1 MPPTLP
7 AERAASLRRE
17 LARHSQAYHVLD
29 APVVTDAEYDALL
42 EALRR
47 LEEEHP
53 ELVTPDSPTQRV
65 GGVAAEGFAK
75 VRHAVPMLSLD
86 NAFAEEDIRAWL
98 ERMLRRLPEGTTE
111 AELGFVVEPK
121 IDGLA
126 VALRYEDGLLTRGA
140 TRGDGTEG
148 EDITANVRTIGSIPL
163 RLGAPDGGGGAM
175 ADGSGGM
182 SGRQAAIRIPP
193 LLELRG
199 EVYFPLDAFAAL
211 NERQLAAGLPAY
223 INARNTAAGSLRQL
237 DPAATAA
244 RPLRFWAYGVPD
256 PEALG
261 VATHWAMLDALRA
274 LGLPVSPDARRFES
288 LEPAIAYARDW
299 LARRGQLNYLADGM
313 VFKVDGLHWQTALG
327 AVSHHPRWAIAYKTA
342 ESEATTRLLA
352 IAVTVGRTGRLVP
365 HATLEP
371 VFIGGVTVSQ
381 ATLHNEDYVRER
393 DIRVGDTVLI
403 KRAGEVIPQVIRVLP
418 ELRPPDAAPWE
429 MPAVCPACGETVL
442 REEGAADTFCVNAAC
457 PRQLVRRVEH
467 FVSRGAMDI
476 DGLGKKLAAQ
486 LVEAGLVHDV
496 ADLFHLTAADFA
508 DREGFAEKRTEN
520 LLAGIAAAK
529 GRSLRRLLVA
539 LGIRHAGDSVAQ
551 ALARRFGSL
560 DAVAAADA
568 DSLQTVEGVG
578 PEIAASL
585 TAWFSLPHNAELVE
599 RLRAVGLQL
608 GDPDWVAPDE
618 GGASG
623 ADGAGGVGA
632 GTGAAA
638 GGAPAGPLAGLTF
651 VITGTL
657 PTMSREEAKAFIE
670 AAGGKVTDS
679 VSKKTSCL
687 LAGEAAGSK
696 LAKAQA
702 LGVRVVDEDALRG
715 WVAGTGRG

>member
-1 MPPTLP
+1 VPPTTP
-7 AERAASLRRE
+7 AERADFLRRE
-17 LARHSQAYHVLD
+17 LARHSQAYYVLD
-29 APVVTDAEYDALL
+29 APVVTDAEYDALM

-47 LEEEHP
+47 LEAEHP
-53 ELVTPDSPTQRV
+53 ELITPDSPTQRV

-111 AELGFVVEPK
+111 ADLGFVVEPK

-140 TRGDGTEG
+140 TRGDGTVG
-148 EDITANVRTIGSIPL
+148 EDITANVRTIGSVPL
-163 RLGAPDGGGGAM
+163 RLGAPE
-175 ADGSGGM
+175 
-182 SGRQAAIRIPP
+182 GRSTAAPVPGIPP

-261 VATHWAMLDALRA
+261 VATHWAMLEALRA
-274 LGLPVSPDARRFES
+274 LGFPVSPDVRRFDA
-288 LEPAIAYARDW
+288 LEPAMAYARDW

-313 VFKVDGLHWQTALG
+313 VFKVDDLSRQAELG

-429 MPAVCPACGETVL
+429 MPAQCPACGETVL

-476 DGLGKKLAAQ
+476 EGLGKKLAAQ
-486 LVEAGLVHDV
+486 LVEANLVRDV
-496 ADLFHLTAADFA
+496 ADLFHLTAADFEG
-508 DREGFAEKRTEN
+508 REGFAEKRTEN
-520 LLAGIAAAK
+520 LLAAIAEAK

-539 LGIRHAGDSVAQ
+539 LGIRHVGDSVAQ
-551 ALARRFGSL
+551 ALAARFGSL
-560 DAVAAADA
+560 DALAAADA
-568 DSLQTVEGVG
+568 DNLQTVEGVG
-578 PEIAASL
+578 PEIATSL
-585 TAWFSLPHNAELVE
+585 TAWFALPHNAALVE
-599 RLRAVGLQL
+599 RLRAVGLRL
-608 GDPDWVAPDE
+608 ADPDWVPPA
-618 GGASG
+618 
-623 ADGAGGVGA
+623 ADTGAGAPGA
-632 GTGAAA
+632 GSDADMR
-638 GGAPAGPLAGLTF
+638 PLAGLTF

-657 PTMSREEAKAFIE
+657 PTMSREEAKAYIE

-702 LGVRVVDEDALRG
+702 LGVRVVDEAGLRG
-715 WVAGTGRG
+715 WVGERS

>member
-1 MPPTLP
+1 MPPTTP
-7 AERAASLRRE
+7 AERAAFLRRE
-17 LARHSQAYHVLD
+17 LARHSQAYYVLD
-29 APVVTDAEYDALL
+29 APVVTDAEYDALM
-42 EALRR
+42 EGLRR
-47 LEEEHP
+47 LEAEHP

-75 VRHAVPMLSLD
+75 VRHAMPMLSLD

-111 AELGFVVEPK
+111 ADLGFVVEPK

-140 TRGDGTEG
+140 TRGDGTVG

-163 RLGAPDGGGGAM
+163 RLGAPE
-175 ADGSGGM
+175 
-182 SGRQAAIRIPP
+182 GRSTAAPVPGIPP

-261 VATHWAMLDALRA
+261 VATHWAMLEALRA
-274 LGLPVSPDARRFES
+274 LGLPVSPDARRFDA
-288 LEPAIAYARDW
+288 LEPAMAYARDW

-313 VFKVDGLHWQTALG
+313 VFKVDDLNRQAELG

-476 DGLGKKLAAQ
+476 EGLGKKLAAQ
-486 LVEAGLVHDV
+486 LVEAGLVQDV
-496 ADLFHLTAADFA
+496 ADLFHLTAADFEG
-508 DREGFAEKRTEN
+508 REGFAEKRTEN
-520 LLAGIAAAK
+520 LLAAIAEAK

-539 LGIRHAGDSVAQ
+539 LGIRHVGDSVAQ
-551 ALARRFGSL
+551 ALAARFGSL
-560 DAVAAADA
+560 DALAAADA
-568 DSLQTVEGVG
+568 DSLQTVEGIG
-578 PEIAASL
+578 PEIATSL
-585 TAWFSLPHNAELVE
+585 TAWFALPHNAALVE
-599 RLRAVGLQL
+599 RLRAVGLRL
-608 GDPDWVAPDE
+608 ADPDWVPPTDA
-618 GGASG
+618 GAG
-623 ADGAGGVGA
+623 AQGAGGDA
-632 GTGAAA
+632 DTR
-638 GGAPAGPLAGLTF
+638 PLAGLTF

-657 PTMSREEAKAFIE
+657 PTMSREEAKAYIE

-702 LGVRVVDEDALRG
+702 LGVRVVDEAGLRG
-715 WVAGTGRG
+715 WVGGRRD

>member
-1 MPPTLP
+1 MSPTTP
-7 AERAASLRRE
+7 ADRAASLRRE
-17 LARHSQAYHVLD
+17 LARHSQAYYVLD
-29 APVVTDAEYDALL
+29 APTVTDAEYDALM

-47 LEEEHP
+47 LEAEHP
-53 ELVTPDSPTQRV
+53 ELVAPDSPTQRV
-65 GGVAAEGFAK
+65 GGMAADGFAK

-86 NAFAEEDIRAWL
+86 NAFAEEDVRAWL
-98 ERMLRRLPEGTTE
+98 ERMLRRLPEGTSE
-111 AELGFVVEPK
+111 ADLGFVVEPK

-126 VALRYEDGLLTRGA
+126 VALIYEDGRLSRGA
-140 TRGDGTEG
+140 TRGDGMEG

-163 RLGAPDGGGGAM
+163 RLGATDGT
-175 ADGSGGM
+175 S
-182 SGRQAAIRIPP
+182 IRIPP

-199 EVYFPLDAFAAL
+199 EVYFPLDGFAAL

-237 DPAATAA
+237 DPAATAS

-261 VATHWAMLDALRA
+261 VHRHWDLLEALRA
-274 LGLPVSPDARRFES
+274 LGLPVSPDARRFDA

-299 LARRGQLNYLADGM
+299 LGRRGQLNYLADGM
-313 VFKVDGLHWQTALG
+313 VFKVDSLRLQAELG

-381 ATLHNEDYVRER
+381 ATLHNEDYVRDR
-393 DIRVGDTVLI
+393 DVRVGDMVLI
-403 KRAGEVIPQVIRVLP
+403 KRAGEVIPQVIRALP
-418 ELRPPDAAPWE
+418 ELRPPDAAPWA
-429 MPAVCPACGETVL
+429 MPTVCPACGETVV

-476 DGLGKKLAAQ
+476 EGLGKKLAAQ
-486 LVEAGLVHDV
+486 LVEAGLVRDV
-496 ADLFHLTAADFA
+496 ADLFRLAAADFEG
-508 DREGFAEKRTEN
+508 REGFAEKRTEN
-520 LLAGIAAAK
+520 LLAAIMEAK

-539 LGIRHAGDSVAQ
+539 LGIRHVGDSVAQ
-551 ALARRFGSL
+551 ALAARFGSL
-560 DAVAAADA
+560 DAVAAADS
-568 DSLQTVEGVG
+568 DTLQTVEGVG

-585 TAWFSLPHNAELVE
+585 TAWFALPHNAELVE
-599 RLRAVGLQL
+599 RLRAAGLRL
-608 GDPDWVAPDE
+608 TDPDWTAPEADGSPVE
-618 GGASG
+618 GGAPPAS
-623 ADGAGGVGA
+623 A
-632 GTGAAA
+632 
-638 GGAPAGPLAGLTF
+638 AGPLAGLTF

-657 PTMSREEAKAFIE
+657 PTMSREEARAYIE

-696 LAKAQA
+696 LAKARA
-702 LGVRVVDEDALRG
+702 LGVRVLDEGELRG
-715 WVAGTGRG
+715 MVEEAA

>member
-1 MPPTLP
+1 MSPTTP

-17 LARHSQAYHVLD
+17 LARHSQAYYVLD
-29 APVVTDAEYDALL
+29 APTVTDAEYDALM

-47 LEEEHP
+47 LEAEHP
-53 ELVTPDSPTQRV
+53 ELVAPDSPTQRV
-65 GGVAAEGFAK
+65 GGMAADGFAK

-86 NAFAEEDIRAWL
+86 NAFAEEDVRAWL
-98 ERMLRRLPEGTTE
+98 ERMLRRLPEGTSE
-111 AELGFVVEPK
+111 ADLGFVVEPK

-140 TRGDGTEG
+140 TRGDGTVG

-163 RLGAPDGGGGAM
+163 RLAAEGDGENATPGGDSPAAPAV
-175 ADGSGGM
+175 
-182 SGRQAAIRIPP
+182 RIPAV
-193 LLELRG
+193 LDLRG

-237 DPAATAA
+237 DPAATAG

-261 VATHWAMLDALRA
+261 VATHWDMLEALRA
-274 LGLPVSPDARRFES
+274 LGLPVSPDARRFET

-299 LARRGQLNYLADGM
+299 LGRRGQLNYLADGM
-313 VFKVDGLHWQTALG
+313 VFKVDSLHLQAELG

-393 DIRVGDTVLI
+393 DVRVGDTVLI
-403 KRAGEVIPQVIRVLP
+403 KRAGEVIPQVIRALP
-418 ELRPPDAAPWE
+418 ELRPPDAAPWA
-429 MPAVCPACGETVL
+429 MPTVCPACGETVV

-486 LVEAGLVHDV
+486 LVEAGLVRDV
-496 ADLFHLTAADFA
+496 ADLFHLAAADFEG
-508 DREGFAEKRTEN
+508 REGFAEKRTEN
-520 LLAGIAAAK
+520 LLAAIAEAK
-529 GRSLRRLLVA
+529 GRTLRRLLVA
-539 LGIRHAGDSVAQ
+539 LGIRHVGDSVAQ
-551 ALARRFGSL
+551 ALAARFGSL
-560 DAVAAADA
+560 DALAAADA
-568 DSLQTVEGVG
+568 DTLQTVEGVG

-585 TAWFSLPHNAELVE
+585 TAWFALPHNAELVE
-599 RLRAVGLQL
+599 RLRAAGLRL
-608 GDPDWVAPDE
+608 ADPDWIAPEADGSLVE
-618 GGASG
+618 GGAPSRS
-623 ADGAGGVGA
+623 A
-632 GTGAAA
+632 
-638 GGAPAGPLAGLTF
+638 AGPLAGLTF

-657 PTMSREEAKAFIE
+657 PTMSREEARAYIE
-670 AAGGKVTDS
+670 AAGGKVTDA
-679 VSKKTSCL
+679 VSKKTNCL

-702 LGVRVVDEDALRG
+702 LGVRVLDEVELRG
-715 WVAGTGRG
+715 MVEGAA

>member
-1 MPPTLP
+1 MPPTTP
-7 AERAASLRRE
+7 AERAAFLRRE
-17 LARHSQAYHVLD
+17 LARHSQAYYVLD
-29 APVVTDAEYDALL
+29 APVVTDAEYDALM

-47 LEEEHP
+47 LEAEHP

-111 AELGFVVEPK
+111 ADLGFVVEPK

-140 TRGDGTEG
+140 TRGDGTVG
-148 EDITANVRTIGSIPL
+148 EDITANVRTIGSVPL
-163 RLGAPDGGGGAM
+163 RLGAPE
-175 ADGSGGM
+175 
-182 SGRQAAIRIPP
+182 GRSTAAPVPGIPP

-261 VATHWAMLDALRA
+261 VATHWAMLEALRA
-274 LGLPVSPDARRFES
+274 LGFPVSPDVRRFDA
-288 LEPAIAYARDW
+288 LEPAMAYARDW

-313 VFKVDGLHWQTALG
+313 VFKVDDLSRQAELG

-429 MPAVCPACGETVL
+429 MPAQCPACGETVL

-476 DGLGKKLAAQ
+476 EGLGKKLAAQ
-486 LVEAGLVHDV
+486 LVEANLVRDV
-496 ADLFHLTAADFA
+496 ADLFHLTAADFEG
-508 DREGFAEKRTEN
+508 REGFAEKRTEN
-520 LLAGIAAAK
+520 LLAAIAEAK

-539 LGIRHAGDSVAQ
+539 LGIRHVGDSVAQ
-551 ALARRFGSL
+551 ALAARFGSL
-560 DAVAAADA
+560 DALAAADA
-568 DSLQTVEGVG
+568 DNLQTVEGVG
-578 PEIAASL
+578 PEIATSL
-585 TAWFSLPHNAELVE
+585 TAWFALPHNAALVE
-599 RLRAVGLQL
+599 RLRAVGLRL
-608 GDPDWVAPDE
+608 ADPDWVPPADPGAGAP
-618 GGASG
+618 
-623 ADGAGGVGA
+623 GAGGDA
-632 GTGAAA
+632 DMR
-638 GGAPAGPLAGLTF
+638 PLAGLTF

-657 PTMSREEAKAFIE
+657 PTMSREEAKAYIE

-702 LGVRVVDEDALRG
+702 LGVRVVDEAGLRG
-715 WVAGTGRG
+715 WVGG

>member
-1 MPPTLP
+1 MPPTTP
-7 AERAASLRRE
+7 AERAAFLRRE
-17 LARHSQAYHVLD
+17 LARHSQAYYVLD
-29 APVVTDAEYDALL
+29 APVVTDAEYDALM
-42 EALRR
+42 EGLRR
-47 LEEEHP
+47 LEAEHP

-75 VRHAVPMLSLD
+75 VRHAMPMLSLD

-111 AELGFVVEPK
+111 ADLGFVVEPK

-140 TRGDGTEG
+140 TRGDGTVG

-163 RLGAPDGGGGAM
+163 RLGAPE
-175 ADGSGGM
+175 
-182 SGRQAAIRIPP
+182 GRSTAAPVPGIPP

-261 VATHWAMLDALRA
+261 VATHWAMLEALRA
-274 LGLPVSPDARRFES
+274 LGLPVSPDARRFNA
-288 LEPAIAYARDW
+288 LEPAMAYARDW

-313 VFKVDGLHWQTALG
+313 VFKVDDLNRQAELG

-476 DGLGKKLAAQ
+476 EGLGKKLAAQ
-486 LVEAGLVHDV
+486 LVEAGLVQDV
-496 ADLFHLTAADFA
+496 ADLFHLTAADFEG
-508 DREGFAEKRTEN
+508 REGFAEKRTEN
-520 LLAGIAAAK
+520 LLAAIAEAK

-539 LGIRHAGDSVAQ
+539 LGIRHVGDSVAQ
-551 ALARRFGSL
+551 ALAARFGSL
-560 DAVAAADA
+560 DALAAADA
-568 DSLQTVEGVG
+568 DNLQTVEGIG
-578 PEIAASL
+578 PEIATSL
-585 TAWFSLPHNAELVE
+585 TAWFALPHNAALVE
-599 RLRAVGLQL
+599 RLRAVGLRL
-608 GDPDWVAPDE
+608 ADPDWVPPTDA
-618 GGASG
+618 GAQ
-623 ADGAGGVGA
+623 GAGGDA
-632 GTGAAA
+632 DTR
-638 GGAPAGPLAGLTF
+638 PLAGLTF

-657 PTMSREEAKAFIE
+657 PTMSREEAKAYIE

-702 LGVRVVDEDALRG
+702 LGVRVVDEAGLRG
-715 WVAGTGRG
+715 WVGVG

>member
-1 MPPTLP
+1 MVPPSSP
-7 AERAASLRRE
+7 AERAAFLRRE
-17 LARHSQAYHVLD
+17 LARHSQAYYVLD
-29 APVVTDAEYDALL
+29 APTVTDAEYDALM
-42 EALRR
+42 EALRA
-47 LEEEHP
+47 LEAEHP

-65 GGVAAEGFAK
+65 GGMAAEGFAK

-86 NAFAEEDIRAWL
+86 NAFTEEDVRAWL
-98 ERMLRRLPEGTTE
+98 ERMLRRLPEDTTE
-111 AELGFVVEPK
+111 AALGFVVEPK

-163 RLGAPDGGGGAM
+163 RLAADRVGAARAVGG
-175 ADGSGGM
+175 S
-182 SGRQAAIRIPP
+182 AAARPVRIPAV
-193 LLELRG
+193 LELRG

-211 NERQLAAGLPAY
+211 NERQRAAGLPAY
-223 INARNTAAGSLRQL
+223 VNARNTAAGSLRQL
-237 DPAATAA
+237 DPSATAG

-256 PEALG
+256 PETLG
-261 VATHWAMLDALRA
+261 VATHWEMLEALRA
-274 LGLPVSPDARRFES
+274 LGLPVSPDARRFEA

-299 LARRGQLNYLADGM
+299 LGRRGQLNYLADGM
-313 VFKVDGLHWQTALG
+313 VFKVDSLRLQAELG
-327 AVSHHPRWAIAYKTA
+327 AVSHHPRWALAYKTA

-381 ATLHNEDYVRER
+381 STLHNEDYVRER

-403 KRAGEVIPQVIRVLP
+403 KRAGEVIPQVIRALP
-418 ELRPPDAAPWE
+418 ELRPPDARPWS
-429 MPAVCPACGETVL
+429 MPPVCPACGETVV

-476 DGLGKKLAAQ
+476 EGLGKKLAEQ
-486 LVEAGLVHDV
+486 LVEAGLVRDV
-496 ADLFHLTAADFA
+496 ADLFHLTAAHFQ

-520 LLAGIAAAK
+520 LLAAIAEAK

-539 LGIRHAGDSVAQ
+539 LGIRHVGDSVAQ

-560 DAVAAADA
+560 DAVAAADTET
-568 DSLQTVEGVG
+568 LQAVEGVG

-585 TAWFSLPHNAELVE
+585 TAWFALPHNAELVE
-599 RLRAVGLQL
+599 RLRAVGLRL
-608 GDPDWVAPDE
+608 ADPDWVAPEADALGE
-618 GGASG
+618 GGAVPRSSS
-623 ADGAGGVGA
+623 
-632 GTGAAA
+632 
-638 GGAPAGPLAGLTF
+638 GPLAGLTF

-657 PTMSREEAKAFIE
+657 PTLSREAAKAYIE

-702 LGVRVVDEDALRG
+702 LGVRVLDEGALRG
-715 WVAGTGRG
+715 MVEGSA

>member
-1 MPPTLP
+1 MPPTTP
-7 AERAASLRRE
+7 AERADFLRRE
-17 LARHSQAYHVLD
+17 LARHSQAYYVLD
-29 APVVTDAEYDALL
+29 APVVTDAEYDALM

-47 LEEEHP
+47 LEAEHP
-53 ELVTPDSPTQRV
+53 ELVTADSPTQRV

-111 AELGFVVEPK
+111 ADLGFVVEPK

-140 TRGDGTEG
+140 TRGDGTVG
-148 EDITANVRTIGSIPL
+148 EDITANVRTIGSVPL
-163 RLGAPDGGGGAM
+163 RLGAPE
-175 ADGSGGM
+175 
-182 SGRQAAIRIPP
+182 GRWTAGTATGIPP

-261 VATHWAMLDALRA
+261 VATHWAMLEALRA
-274 LGLPVSPDARRFES
+274 LGFPVSPDVRRFDA
-288 LEPAIAYARDW
+288 LEPAMAYARDW
-299 LARRGQLNYLADGM
+299 LSRRGQLNYLADGM
-313 VFKVDGLHWQTALG
+313 VFKVDDLSRQAELG

-429 MPAVCPACGETVL
+429 MPAQCPACGETVL
-442 REEGAADTFCVNAAC
+442 REEGAADTFCVNASC

-476 DGLGKKLAAQ
+476 EGLGKKLAAQ
-486 LVEAGLVHDV
+486 LVEANLVRDV
-496 ADLFHLTAADFA
+496 ADLFHLTAADFEG
-508 DREGFAEKRTEN
+508 REGFAEKRTEN
-520 LLAGIAAAK
+520 LLAAIAEAK

-539 LGIRHAGDSVAQ
+539 LGIRHVGDSVAQ
-551 ALARRFGSL
+551 ALATRFGSL
-560 DAVAAADA
+560 DALAAADA
-568 DSLQTVEGVG
+568 DSLQTVEGIG
-578 PEIAASL
+578 PEIATSL
-585 TAWFSLPHNAELVE
+585 TAWFALPHNAALVE
-599 RLRAVGLQL
+599 RLRAVGLRL
-608 GDPDWVAPDE
+608 ADPDWVPPTDA
-618 GGASG
+618 
-623 ADGAGGVGA
+623 GAGAPGA
-632 GTGAAA
+632 GSDADTR
-638 GGAPAGPLAGLTF
+638 PLAGLTF

-657 PTMSREEAKAFIE
+657 PTMSREEAKAYIE

-702 LGVRVVDEDALRG
+702 LGVRVVDEAGLRG
-715 WVAGTGRG
+715 WVGNAG

>member
-1 MPPTLP
+1 MPPTTP
-7 AERAASLRRE
+7 AERAAFLRRE
-17 LARHSQAYHVLD
+17 LARHSQAYYVLD
-29 APVVTDAEYDALL
+29 APVVTDAEYDALM
-42 EALRR
+42 EGLRR
-47 LEEEHP
+47 LEAEHP

-75 VRHAVPMLSLD
+75 VRHAMPMLSLD

-111 AELGFVVEPK
+111 ADLGFVVEPK

-140 TRGDGTEG
+140 TRGDGTVG

-163 RLGAPDGGGGAM
+163 RLGAPE
-175 ADGSGGM
+175 
-182 SGRQAAIRIPP
+182 GRSTAAPVPGIPP

-261 VATHWAMLDALRA
+261 VATHWAMLEALRA
-274 LGLPVSPDARRFES
+274 LGLPVSPDARRFNA
-288 LEPAIAYARDW
+288 LEPAMAYARDW

-313 VFKVDGLHWQTALG
+313 VFKVDDLNRQAELG

-476 DGLGKKLAAQ
+476 EGLGKKLAAQ
-486 LVEAGLVHDV
+486 LVEAGLVQDV
-496 ADLFHLTAADFA
+496 ADLFHLTAADFEG
-508 DREGFAEKRTEN
+508 REGFAEKRTEN
-520 LLAGIAAAK
+520 LLAAIAEAK

-539 LGIRHAGDSVAQ
+539 LGIRHVGDSVAQ
-551 ALARRFGSL
+551 ALAARFGSL
-560 DAVAAADA
+560 DALAAADA
-568 DSLQTVEGVG
+568 DNLQTVEGIG
-578 PEIAASL
+578 PEIATSL
-585 TAWFSLPHNAELVE
+585 TAWFALPHNAALVE
-599 RLRAVGLQL
+599 RLRAVGLRL
-608 GDPDWVAPDE
+608 ADPDWVPPTDA
-618 GGASG
+618 GAG
-623 ADGAGGVGA
+623 AQGAGGDA
-632 GTGAAA
+632 DTR
-638 GGAPAGPLAGLTF
+638 PLAGLTF

-657 PTMSREEAKAFIE
+657 PTMSREEAKAYIE

-702 LGVRVVDEDALRG
+702 LGVRVVDEAGLRG
-715 WVAGTGRG
+715 WVGVG

>member
-1 MPPTLP
+1 MPPTTP
-7 AERAASLRRE
+7 AERADFLRRE
-17 LARHSQAYHVLD
+17 LARHSQAYYVLD
-29 APVVTDAEYDALL
+29 APVVTDAEYDALM

-47 LEEEHP
+47 LEAEHP
-53 ELVTPDSPTQRV
+53 ELITPDSPTQRV

-111 AELGFVVEPK
+111 ADLGFVVEPK

-140 TRGDGTEG
+140 TRGDGTVG
-148 EDITANVRTIGSIPL
+148 EDITANVRTIGSVPL
-163 RLGAPDGGGGAM
+163 RLGAPE
-175 ADGSGGM
+175 
-182 SGRQAAIRIPP
+182 GRSTAAPVPGIPP

-261 VATHWAMLDALRA
+261 VATHWAMLEALRA
-274 LGLPVSPDARRFES
+274 LGFPVSPDVRRFDA
-288 LEPAIAYARDW
+288 LEPAMAYARDW

-313 VFKVDGLHWQTALG
+313 VFKVDDLSRQAELG

-429 MPAVCPACGETVL
+429 MPAQCPACGETVL

-476 DGLGKKLAAQ
+476 EGLGKKLAAQ
-486 LVEAGLVHDV
+486 LVEANLVRDV
-496 ADLFHLTAADFA
+496 ADLFHLTAADFEG
-508 DREGFAEKRTEN
+508 REGFAEKRTEN
-520 LLAGIAAAK
+520 LLAAIAEAK

-539 LGIRHAGDSVAQ
+539 LGIRHVGDSVAQ
-551 ALARRFGSL
+551 ALAARFGSL
-560 DAVAAADA
+560 DALAAADA
-568 DSLQTVEGVG
+568 DNLQTVEGVG
-578 PEIAASL
+578 PEIATSL
-585 TAWFSLPHNAELVE
+585 TAWFALPHNAALVE
-599 RLRAVGLQL
+599 RLRAVGLRL
-608 GDPDWVAPDE
+608 ADPDWVPPA
-618 GGASG
+618 
-623 ADGAGGVGA
+623 ADTGAGAPGA
-632 GTGAAA
+632 GSDADMR
-638 GGAPAGPLAGLTF
+638 PLAGLTF

-657 PTMSREEAKAFIE
+657 PTMSREEAKAYIE

-702 LGVRVVDEDALRG
+702 LGVRVVDEAGLRG
-715 WVAGTGRG
+715 WVGERS

>member
-1 MPPTLP
+1 MSPTTP
-7 AERAASLRRE
+7 AERADFLRRE
-17 LARHSQAYHVLD
+17 LARHSQAYYVLD
-29 APVVTDAEYDALL
+29 APVVTDAEYDALM

-47 LEEEHP
+47 LEAEHP

-111 AELGFVVEPK
+111 ADLGFVVEPK

-140 TRGDGTEG
+140 TRGDGTVG
-148 EDITANVRTIGSIPL
+148 EDITANVRTIGSVPL
-163 RLGAPDGGGGAM
+163 RLGAPE
-175 ADGSGGM
+175 
-182 SGRQAAIRIPP
+182 GRSTAAPVPGIPP

-261 VATHWAMLDALRA
+261 VATHWAMLEALRA
-274 LGLPVSPDARRFES
+274 LGFPVSPDVRRFDA
-288 LEPAIAYARDW
+288 LEPAMAYARDW

-313 VFKVDGLHWQTALG
+313 VFKVDDLSRQAELG

-429 MPAVCPACGETVL
+429 MPAQCPACGETVL

-476 DGLGKKLAAQ
+476 EGLGKKLAAQ
-486 LVEAGLVHDV
+486 LVEANLVRDV
-496 ADLFHLTAADFA
+496 ADLFHLTAADFEG
-508 DREGFAEKRTEN
+508 REGFAEKRTEN
-520 LLAGIAAAK
+520 LLAAIAEAK

-539 LGIRHAGDSVAQ
+539 LGIRHVGDSVAQ
-551 ALARRFGSL
+551 ALATRFGSL
-560 DAVAAADA
+560 DALAAADA
-568 DSLQTVEGVG
+568 DNLQTVEGVG
-578 PEIAASL
+578 PEIATSL
-585 TAWFSLPHNAELVE
+585 TAWFALPHNAALVE
-599 RLRAVGLQL
+599 RLRAVGLRL
-608 GDPDWVAPDE
+608 ADPDWVPP
-618 GGASG
+618 
-623 ADGAGGVGA
+623 ADAGERGAGG
-632 GTGAAA
+632 AADTR
-638 GGAPAGPLAGLTF
+638 PLAGLTF

-657 PTMSREEAKAFIE
+657 PTMSREEAKAYIE

-702 LGVRVVDEDALRG
+702 LGVRVVDEAGLRG
-715 WVAGTGRG
+715 WVGVG